1 MKKDELIFHLWRWSR
16 KKMLVMKFVVLM
28 VLLPV
33 ITFAIPAYSQ
43 KQIKMD
49 VQGVSLEQVLKE
61 LQVQSGYYI
70 LYNKQDV
77 QGVKN
82 VSLKVDGSSV
92 KEVLE
97 LCLRNTSLQYAIE
110 DQTILISLKKA
121 GVEPEKKESVIIK
134 GVVKDSKG
142 SVLPGVTVIIKGT
155 SVGTATGIDGN
166 FSLNLVKQ
174 DTATLL
180 FSFVGMKTKEV
191 KWTGQSELN
200 VMLEDEMSEMDE
212 VVVIGYGTST
222 KKDLTGA
229 VASFDTRVIEE
240 STATNV
246 ATMMQGQISGL
257 SILAGSGAPG
267 SPARLEIRGV
277 PSLSG
282 ATSPLIVVDN
292 VPMTSDFD
300 INELNPDDIQSIDV
314 LKGAS
319 SAAIYGSRAAAGV
332 IMITTKAGRRNQK
345 PVINYSFDYSMT
357 SLVSDINTLS
367 TDEFKMLVLEAASN
381 SAKAAGYE
389 DVTQWSTYKKFAD
402 PSFWGDADTPWM
414 DYIMRDGSRQQH
426 KVSIRGGGE
435 LFGYNASLGYTNE
448 LGQVKGT
455 EFERYT
461 YDVGFDTD
469 INPWISAT
477 VKVAG
482 TITDRLS
489 NNGSLSIAAEA
500 RPDLEPYN
508 EDGSYYIHSYTW
520 YGQTYYVG
528 NPIVEMEENTNR
540 TEGNNIRLTGN
551 LEFKILPEL
560 TLMTQYTYQTRKG
573 EGYSYASSQT
583 EEGSFNWS
591 DQKGLG
597 VKRHSKTTN
606 KELEVRLSYV
616 KSFGEKHRLSAV
628 LASNYNEEDS
638 ESYSLAMSDFADDNV
653 QNAIWQGT
661 NPYQYGMLSG
671 SASGSKLLSFVGRV
685 EYKFMD
691 RYLFTGT
698 LRSDGSSRFAP
709 AYRWGTFPSFAA
721 AWIVSEE
728 NFMKGIDWLS
738 FLKIRAGWGKSGNG
752 FVGEYGWR
760 TLYSSTDYQGMPAM
774 VPSQIGNDELKWEA
788 TEQYDL
794 GLDFGFLRNQRIRGS
809 LGFYVKKTEGLLY
822 PFTMALSTG
831 MTSTTVNF
839 ANIENK
845 GVEFDIS
852 AAIIQNKDWDWS
864 FGFNIGKN
872 KNKITGLD
880 AEFVSSPGSTSL
892 GNTVIQEGKSLGL
905 IYGYETDGVFRS
917 QEEVDYYE
925 SLNPDYMYQEKYSYR
940 KTIPGDL
947 KFVDQ
952 NGDGR
957 VNRDYGNMD
966 DKVVLGCSRPDFEG
980 GFNTRLRWKGLTLSV
995 QGTFS
1000 YGAQKAWLAEANQF
1014 TFSSAGTLNVLD
1026 VALKRWTP
1034 ENPTSNYP
1042 CVRID
1047 FLNTDF
1053 TDFSVH
1059 DASFLKIQ
1067 NINLEYKL
1075 PESIVSKTK
1084 IFGNVSVFVSANNV
1098 CTFTSYPGPSPESYS
1113 SNTIQGAAI
1122 DSDAY
1127 PRTRTFNFGLKLTVK

>member
-1 MKKDELIFHLWRWSR
+1 MKKKREFYFLDGR
-16 KKMLVMKFVVLM
+16 KLKISLLKMKVT
-28 VLLPV
+28 VLLLLV
-33 ITFAIPAYSQ
+33 CVLQSMAGVYSQ
-43 KQIKMD
+43 TAKYDI
-49 VQGVSLEQVLKE
+49 
-61 LQVQSGYYI
+61 
-70 LYNKQDV
+70 
-77 QGVKN
+77 
-82 VSLKVDGSSV
+82 SLKGGKLENVFKLIEQKGEYTFLYSVEDVDQISSINV
-92 KEVLE
+92 NVKQADLKEVLDI
-97 LCLRNTSLQYAIE
+97 CLANTNLIYEINGRLVIIRAKNEKPE
-110 DQTILISLKKA
+110 DKM
-121 GVEPEKKESVIIK
+121 VMIK
-134 GVVKDSKG
+134 GVVKDKKG
-142 SVLPGVTVIIKGT
+142 EPLPGVTIVEKGT
-155 SVGTATGIDGN
+155 TVGVATGIDGKFTFN
-166 FSLNLVKQ
+166 TTKHDNIVLV
-174 DTATLL
+174 

-191 KWTGQSELN
+191 KWDGQSEIN
-200 VMLEDEMSEMDE
+200 VVLEDEMSEMDE

-222 KKDLTGA
+222 KKDLTGS

-246 ATMMQGQISGL
+246 ASMMQGQISGL
-257 SILAGSGAPG
+257 SILAGTGAPG
-267 SPARLEIRGV
+267 SPARLEIRGI

-332 IMITTKAGRRNQK
+332 IMITTKNGRRNQD
-345 PVINYSFDYSMT
+345 PVINYSFDYSFT
-357 SLVSDINTLS
+357 SLVSDINTLT

-381 SAKAAGYE
+381 SAKANGYE

-402 PSFWGDADTPWM
+402 PNFWGNANTPWM
-414 DYIMRDGSRQQH
+414 DYIMRDGTKQQH

-435 LFGYNASLGYTNE
+435 RFGYNASFGYTNE

-461 YDVGFDTD
+461 YDIGFNTD
-469 INPWISAT
+469 INPWIRAT

-482 TITDRLS
+482 TLTDRLS
-489 NNGSLSIAAEA
+489 NNATLDIATQA

-508 EDGSYYIHSYTW
+508 ADGSYYIHSYDW

-528 NPIVEMEENTNR
+528 NPIVEMEENTNQG
-540 TEGNNIRLTGN
+540 ESNNLRLTGN

-573 EGYSYASSQT
+573 EGYGYASSQT
-583 EEGSFNWS
+583 EEGTNYWKG
-591 DQKGLG
+591 QKGIG
-597 VKRHSKTTN
+597 VKRHSKVSS
-606 KELEVRLSYV
+606 KELEARLSYA
-616 KSFGEKHRLSAV
+616 KTFGEKHRLSAV
-628 LASNYNEEDS
+628 FATNYNEEDS
-638 ESYSLAMSDFADDNV
+638 ESYSLAMSDFADDYV
-653 QNAIWQGT
+653 QNAIWQGA
-661 NPYQYGMLSG
+661 NPYVNGMLSG

-691 RYLFTGT
+691 RYLITGT
-698 LRSDGSSRFAP
+698 LRADGSSRFAP
-709 AYRWGTFPSFAA
+709 EYRWGTFPSFAA
-721 AWIVSEE
+721 AWIISEE
-728 NFMKGIDWLS
+728 NFMQNIGWLS

-760 TLYSSTDYQGMPAM
+760 TLYSTTDYQGMPAM
-774 VPSQIGNDELKWEA
+774 IPSQIGNDELKWEA

-794 GLDFGFLRNQRIRGS
+794 GLDFGFLRNQRIRGA
-809 LGFYVKKTEGLLY
+809 LGFYLKKTDGLLY

-831 MTSTTVNF
+831 MMSTTVNF
-839 ANIENK
+839 ASIENK

-852 AAIIQNKDWDWS
+852 AAIIQCKDWDWS

-872 KNKITGLD
+872 KNKVTGLD
-880 AEFVSSPGSTSL
+880 ADYVSYPGSTSV
-892 GNTVIQEGKSLGL
+892 GNTVIQEGKSIGL

-925 SLNPDYMYQEKYSYR
+925 SLNLDYMYQEKYSYR

-952 NGDGR
+952 DGDGR
-957 VNRDYGNMD
+957 VNRDYGNLD

-980 GFNTRLRWKGLTLSV
+980 GFNTRLRWKGLTLSI
-995 QGTFS
+995 QGSFS

-1026 VALKRWTP
+1026 VALKRWSP

-1075 PESIVSKTK
+1075 PEFIVNKTK
-1084 IFGNVSVFVSANNV
+1084 IFGNISVFASANNV
-1098 CTFTSYPGPSPESYS
+1098 CTFTSYPGPAPESYS

-1122 DSDAY
+1122 DTETY
-1127 PRTRTFNFGLKLTVK
+1127 PRTRTFNFGIKLTVK